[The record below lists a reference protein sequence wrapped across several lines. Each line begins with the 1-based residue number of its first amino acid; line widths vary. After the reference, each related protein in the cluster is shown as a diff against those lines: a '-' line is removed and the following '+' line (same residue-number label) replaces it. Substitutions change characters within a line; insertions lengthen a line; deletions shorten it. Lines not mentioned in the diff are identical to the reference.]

1 MKPSAGSVF
10 VVAVII
16 LGLGVLAGGQIWVYT
31 GSEVWGWT
39 TGLMA
44 AGVAGLG
51 WRALARRATAVRG
64 IRFLGESQEGLDES
78 DFSEVEETDGIQRK
92 RAKIERDLEISPQR
106 VADSV
111 RSMLVKGSGEVRAK
125 RGSRRG

>member
-16 LGLGVLAGGQIWVYT
+16 LGLGVLAGGQIWVNT
-31 GSEVWGWT
+31 GSEIWGWT

-78 DFSEVEETDGIQRK
+78 DFSEVEETDDIQRK
-92 RAKIERDLEISPQR
+92 RAKIERDLEISPRR